1 MPELERWTWMTRTTL
16 ILMLPFLVVAMAG
29 SLWAQEGRW
38 PRRVLLT
45 NDDGLADDG
54 LMALARAFAP
64 IAETYVVAPLEN
76 RSGSSSYVAAI
87 GRRELVL
94 ERRDL
99 GMNVTA
105 YGVDGYPADAVTFA
119 LTTLLA
125 DRPPDLVIS
134 GINGGPNLSDDAYLS
149 GTIGAA
155 RIAALFGVPAI
166 AVSGH
171 NGEPETLAAL
181 ARWVVELAS
190 SDLVRGLEPRGYL
203 TVSFPRVTAAE
214 IEGVDIVRRGPR
226 TWKFEFD
233 RDSQAS
239 DPGREIW
246 RLSIVGQSVITEA
259 GTDVHSYEHNR
270 IAIVPMRVDDHD
282 YQLLERLRSAGNVV
296 PEWPPIGGQ
305 R

>member
-1 MPELERWTWMTRTTL
+1 MTRTALALTL
-16 ILMLPFLVVAMAG
+16 PLLVVTLAG
-29 SLWAQEGRW
+29 SLWAQEQRW

-45 NDDGLADDG
+45 NDDGLADEG
-54 LMALARAFAP
+54 LMALARTFAP
-64 IAETYVVAPLEN
+64 VAETYVVAPLEN

-94 ERRDL
+94 EPKDL
-99 GMNVTA
+99 GLNVTA
-105 YGVDGYPADAVTFA
+105 YGVDGYPADAVAFA

-155 RIAALFGVPAI
+155 RVAALFGIPAI

-171 NGEPETLAAL
+171 NGEPETLATL
-181 ARWVVELAS
+181 ARWVVELSS

-226 TWKFEFD
+226 TWRFEFD

-239 DPGREIW
+239 DPGRQTW
-246 RLSIVGQSVITEA
+246 RLSIVGQPVTAAA

-282 YQLLERLRSAGNVV
+282 YTLLERLRSAGAVV
-296 PEWPPIGGQ
+296 PEWPPTAEQ